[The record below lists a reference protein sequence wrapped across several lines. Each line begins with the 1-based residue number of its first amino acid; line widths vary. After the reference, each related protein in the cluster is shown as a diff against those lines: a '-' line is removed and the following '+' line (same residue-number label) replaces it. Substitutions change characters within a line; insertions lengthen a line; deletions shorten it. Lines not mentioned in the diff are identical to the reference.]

1 MLTIGILIGLAIA
14 AIRAAMKCFFHV
26 EQGHLAVVTRFG
38 RALRKADGTL
48 QSFAPG
54 LHFKQPWDHVH
65 DVAVKEQSVVLSG
78 EEGSTAMAED
88 GTILRIDSILRYVPV
103 ESQLEHFLFGLKRPM
118 EHVTGVFNCLL
129 RNEIANFRANAGS
142 APVSQ
147 HPADGGSYA
156 LLRRER
162 KLLNQRIE
170 EFSRARIGERYGV
183 RFNAVD
189 LTDILPPDELA
200 DALNAVIQ
208 ARSEADAAYAR
219 TEGESQQR
227 ELAAERGVE
236 IAKARAR
243 AVETELDALGGYLAQ
258 LDEQGTL
265 DLYVDRRRAEV
276 TSEAKALYLR
286 SES

>member
-1 MLTIGILIGLAIA
+1 
-14 AIRAAMKCFFHV
+14 
-26 EQGHLAVVTRFG
+26 
-38 RALRKADGTL
+38 
-48 QSFAPG
+48 
-54 LHFKQPWDHVH
+54 
-65 DVAVKEQSVVLSG
+65 
-78 EEGSTAMAED
+78 
-88 GTILRIDSILRYVPV
+88 
-103 ESQLEHFLFGLKRPM
+103 
-118 EHVTGVFNCLL
+118 
-129 RNEIANFRANAGS
+129 
-142 APVSQ
+142 
-147 HPADGGSYA
+147 
-156 LLRRER
+156 
-162 KLLNQRIE
+162 
-170 EFSRARIGERYGV
+170 V